1 MKKLVLF
8 AGLVV
13 AATSIFAA
21 NEAGTYL
28 VGAGLGYYDYANNWN
43 LINDRPTQF
52 LVGGYNFTDTW
63 GVRYQVSRI
72 MTHSKSTGQGM
83 NGWLQTVNGVY
94 NFATTSALHPYASF
108 GMGLT
113 RTNGYTNDANFVNF
127 NAGIGAQYFISRN
140 IAFDLQAQDLYT
152 NSKTA
157 NDLYFSFGMD
167 YEFGVPSDNLAQV
180 PPVVQPVVQNSHH
193 EVAPPDAHDKPLALF
208 KLNSAKVN
216 EAGKANIAELANK
229 LKAQPN
235 ARVRL
240 DGFADDTGTFEFNK
254 YLSTKRSQSVAYYL
268 QKDGISAMR
277 IDTYGYGN
285 AYPLSSNESE
295 AGRAMN
301 RRVAAMIIND

>member
-1 MKKLVLF
+1 M
-8 AGLVV
+8 
-13 AATSIFAA
+13 
-21 NEAGTYL
+21 
-28 VGAGLGYYDYANNWN
+28 
-43 LINDRPTQF
+43 
-52 LVGGYNFTDTW
+52 
-63 GVRYQVSRI
+63 
-72 MTHSKSTGQGM
+72 
-83 NGWLQTVNGVY
+83 
-94 NFATTSALHPYASF
+94 
-108 GMGLT
+108 
-113 RTNGYTNDANFVNF
+113 
-127 NAGIGAQYFISRN
+127 
-140 IAFDLQAQDLYT
+140 
-152 NSKTA
+152 
-157 NDLYFSFGMD
+157 
-167 YEFGVPSDNLAQV
+167 
-180 PPVVQPVVQNSHH
+180 QNSHH